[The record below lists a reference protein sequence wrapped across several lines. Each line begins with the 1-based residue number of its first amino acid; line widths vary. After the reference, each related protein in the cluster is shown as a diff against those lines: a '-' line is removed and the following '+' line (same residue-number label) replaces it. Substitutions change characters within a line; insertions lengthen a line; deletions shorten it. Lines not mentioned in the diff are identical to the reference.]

1 MDFEERAYM
10 SDPYRVE
17 FTAKVRKVEP
27 DEQGQSAVY
36 LDRTYFYPESGGQPE
51 DRGTLGGKAVVSV
64 TEDDEGVRHL
74 VAGTLAPGKEVEG
87 KIDSARRFDHMQQ
100 HSGQHLLSR
109 VLFERLGG
117 RTIGFHLGEKES
129 TIDLDIEVPAEDDAA
144 DVEMKVNL
152 LIWKNIP
159 ISDRVVGREEYEKLQ
174 RDAAGTPAEEIRSR
188 LPEGTERVRIIEIDT
203 IDSSTCC
210 GTHCR
215 TTGEIGMVKLLG
227 WERIRQTARV
237 SFVCG
242 SRAYI
247 DYAEKHDLLKNLGL
261 VFSSDWR
268 ELADRVPEMFEMVKR
283 LGKDRKELIKRLSG
297 YMAAELA
304 VPTDTVKDLDLV
316 KRLFKRDETDID
328 LKSTAQHIQKM
339 ENKIVLFAN
348 DVGEFVFACSDG
360 IPINMGEVLKN
371 SITAAG
377 GRGGGGPTFAQ
388 GGGGDGAKITDALDE
403 AERLVREALE

>member
-1 MDFEERAYM
+1 
-10 SDPYRVE
+10 
-17 FTAKVRKVEP
+17 
-27 DEQGQSAVY
+27 
-36 LDRTYFYPESGGQPE
+36 
-51 DRGTLGGKAVVSV
+51 
-64 TEDDEGVRHL
+64 
-74 VAGTLAPGKEVEG
+74 
-87 KIDSARRFDHMQQ
+87 MQQ
-100 HSGQHLLSR
+100 HSGQHMLSR
-109 VLFERLGG
+109 VFFERLGG
-117 RTIGFHLGEKES
+117 RTIGFHLGEKMS

-174 RDAAGTPAEEIRSR
+174 RDTAGTPAEEIRSR
-188 LPEGTERVRIIEIDT
+188 LPEGTERVRIVEIDK

-247 DYAEKHDLLKNLGL
+247 DYTEKHDLLKNLGL

-268 ELADRVPEMFEMVKR
+268 ELADRIPEMFEMVKR

-297 YMAAELA
+297 YMATELA
-304 VPTDTVKDLDLV
+304 VPTDTVKDFDLV

-339 ENKIVLFAN
+339 ENKIVLFAS

-371 SITAAG
+371 SITVAG

-388 GGGGDGAKITDALDE
+388 GGGGDGAMVAEVLDE
-403 AERLVREALE
+403 AERLVREALG